1 MPRRFYKFFPPLF
14 LAGELAILAL
24 SFIIAQKQVF
34 GSVDLRVESLQ
45 NLLLFL
51 LTWVFIALFLR
62 DFKIGRTINY
72 QATLK
77 RALISLLVFWS
88 AISVLRL
95 LFEQYFLSRDLL
107 VSIFVQLFFLISFY
121 RIIVHLALV
130 QYRKLGGNV
139 RRAVIIGYDSLGLRL
154 FDIFNKKPHYGI
166 KCEGFYDDHL
176 QKKNGKINVP
186 VLGKVEDFF
195 NSDISNLDLIY
206 ISEKIDRASFRQ
218 VINLADAQ
226 LKKVKLIPQFNTDL
240 LKTYTL
246 SRFEDVSIVDINNL
260 PLDSILNR
268 LLKRSFDIVFSLFVL
283 VFVLS
288 WLYPLIAL
296 MIKLESKGPVLFK
309 QWRHGKGTEPFVC
322 YKFRTMVMNDQAD
335 NKWATKD
342 DPRITRV
349 GAFLRGT
356 SLDEF
361 PQFINVLRGDM
372 SIVGPRPH
380 PIPLNK
386 AYQDKVYK
394 FTQRHASRPG
404 ITGLAQALGY
414 RGEIKKYHQMN
425 SRVKLDRFYLQ
436 NWSFVLDI
444 KIILLTIYSVL
455 FDRENAY

>member
-1 MPRRFYKFFPPLF
+1 MPKRFYKFFPILF
-14 LAGELAILAL
+14 LAGELSILAT
-24 SFIIAQKQVF
+24 SFYLAQKQVLGSFDFSAHTIQCLGLYLATWF
-34 GSVDLRVESLQ
+34 GIS
-45 NLLLFL
+45 
-51 LTWVFIALFLR
+51 LFLR

-77 RALISLLVFWS
+77 RAVISLLVFWS
-88 AISVLRL
+88 AISILRL
-95 LFEQYFLSRDLL
+95 LFEQLFISRELL
-107 VSIFVQLFFLISFY
+107 ISIFVQLFFLISFY
-121 RIIVHLALV
+121 RIFVHIALV

-154 FDIFNKKPHYGI
+154 YDIFNKKPHYGI
-166 KCEGFYDDHL
+166 KCEGFYDNYL
-176 QKKNGKINVP
+176 QSDNRKINVP

-195 NSDISNLDLIY
+195 GSDISNLDLIY
-206 ISEKIDRASFRQ
+206 VSEKIDRSAFRQ
-218 VINLADAQ
+218 IINLADSQ

-260 PLDSILNR
+260 PLDSVLNR
-268 LLKRSFDIVFSLFVL
+268 FLKRGFDMAFSLFVM
-283 VFVLS
+283 VTILS
-288 WLYPLIAL
+288 WLYPIIAL
-296 MIKLESKGPVLFK
+296 LIKLESKGPVLFK

-322 YKFRTMVMNDQAD
+322 YKFRTMVINDQAD
-335 NKWATKD
+335 QKWATKD
-342 DPRITRV
+342 DPRITKV
-349 GAFLRGT
+349 GAFLRRT

-361 PQFINVLRGDM
+361 PQFINVWRGEM

-414 RGEIKKYHQMN
+414 RGEIQRDHQMN

-444 KIILLTIYSVL
+444 KIIFLTIYSVL
-455 FDRENAY
+455 FERENAY